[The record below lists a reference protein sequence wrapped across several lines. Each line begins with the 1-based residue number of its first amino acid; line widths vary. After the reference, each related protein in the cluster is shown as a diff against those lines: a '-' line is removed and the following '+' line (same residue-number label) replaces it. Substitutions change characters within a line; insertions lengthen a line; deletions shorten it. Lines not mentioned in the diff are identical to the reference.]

1 MKQVVSNEFSNAL
14 SKELHSRRRS
24 LLIKR
29 FPVLSNCPHNNYL
42 SLSNYIDR
50 IPECFF
56 SERCFH
62 EYLSWLESHHKS
74 NSLGLNNYFLKH
86 EDKFNKAFLF
96 LGEINRYSWH
106 DSFEEVDDYE
116 RIKFID
122 QQIHPVYLRL
132 IEAVFYPFTHLVA
145 FFSRISRGKQ
155 TEGLE
160 VFNTVEEARDA
171 KFSSLDD
178 LYRNTVRNA
187 IAHGGLTYIEK
198 EIRYRDDKGNEEVL
212 SDNEIIRLVDDLVDA
227 CNGMALAL
235 KIFLFSHINDG
246 YFLPKQIFLEQL
258 QAETDTP
265 WWHIVGCVPSR
276 FASQNQLIIY
286 ARPDSRDYYK
296 VLYSTF
302 LSGVLAEYFAP
313 GYDRYFFSLR
323 SPKALPGWAAFDGR
337 KLLEIRNKG
346 TKVLTDY
353 QGALENNLVFYT
365 PKLRLPR
372 FLGKLDTFVQS
383 FRIHWPLVLSDLR
396 EKIGRPEIRVRT
408 SEIHR
413 VGWGAVLN
421 GSIFIA
427 GPEELTL
434 NQDLIR
440 RNCGRIV
447 GAALSNA
454 RKDGSLLSTARYL
467 PLRFAR
473 ISVFKRNY
481 RKRRL
486 NNFGLGADL
495 VAVVQVKRLTRIR
508 APDICGSQIE
518 IKGKYRI
525 AWNAAWLATEGNR

>member
-1 MKQVVSNEFSNAL
+1 MKQVISDKFSNAL
-14 SKELHSRRRS
+14 LKELHSRKRS
-24 LLIKR
+24 LLIKH
-29 FPVLSNCPHNNYL
+29 FPMLSHCPHNNYL
-42 SLSNYIDR
+42 SLFNYIDR

-56 SERCFH
+56 LEGVFH
-62 EYLSWLESHHKS
+62 EYLGWLESQHKS
-74 NSLGLNNYFLKH
+74 NSMGLKNYFI
-86 EDKFNKAFLF
+86 ENEGEFNKAFLF

-116 RIKFID
+116 RIRFID
-122 QQIHPVYLRL
+122 QQVHPVYLRL
-132 IEAVFYPFTHLVA
+132 IEAVFYPFTHLIA
-145 FFSRISRGKQ
+145 FFSRKSRGKQ
-155 TEGLE
+155 TDGLE
-160 VFNTVEEARDA
+160 VFNTVEEVRDTD
-171 KFSSLDD
+171 FSSLVD
-178 LYRNTVRNA
+178 LYRNTVRNG
-187 IAHGGLTYIEK
+187 IAHGGITYIEK

-212 SDNEIIRLVDDLVDA
+212 SDNQIIRLVDDLVDA

-235 KIFLFSHINDG
+235 KIFIFSHINDG
-246 YFLPKQIFLEQL
+246 YTLPKQVFLEEL

-286 ARPDSRDYYK
+286 ARPNSRDYYK

-323 SPKALPGWAAFDGR
+323 SRKALPSWAAFDGR
-337 KLLEIRNKG
+337 KLLEIRNKD
-346 TKVLTDY
+346 TKTLADY

-365 PKLRLPR
+365 PQPRLPR
-372 FLGKLDTFVQS
+372 FLGVLDTFIQS

-396 EKIGRPEIRVRT
+396 EKLGRPDIRVRT
-408 SEIHR
+408 SKIHR
-413 VGWGAVLN
+413 VGWGVVLN
-421 GSIFIA
+421 SSVFIA
-427 GPEELTL
+427 RSQESL
-434 NQDLIR
+434 NQDLVR
-440 RNCGRIV
+440 RNCNRIIH
-447 GAALSNA
+447 AALSNA
-454 RKDGSLLSTARYL
+454 RSDSSLMNAARYL

-473 ISVFKRNY
+473 IAIFRRNY

-508 APDICGSQIE
+508 APDIYGSQIE

-525 AWNAAWLATEGNR
+525 AWNAAWLETKGNRY